1 LRCFDCPSL
10 YVRDGHDLD
19 HTGLEIHEVVGHRDA
34 VVDEVAADAFEVGV
48 NLDFVGMVVFVLRLV
63 GEPETDNRKSGF
75 NYWRWEISADQGSDV
90 LFPLEK
96 KG

>member
-1 LRCFDCPSL
+1 
-10 YVRDGHDLD
+10 
-19 HTGLEIHEVVGHRDA
+19 
-34 VVDEVAADAFEVGV
+34 
-48 NLDFVGMVVFVLRLV
+48 MVVFVLRLV